1 MSEPQDTCTGLD
13 VVAQS
18 NAPLLPLSICFFS
31 RSLVP
36 CWSLPTKQWLG
47 VCHHWTLMTTQPH
60 ESYVALER

>member
-1 MSEPQDTCTGLD
+1 MSEPQDTCAGPD

-18 NAPLLPLSICFFS
+18 DAPFS
-31 RSLVP
+31 LCLLVP
-36 CWSLPTKQWLG
+36 SPDPWFLWSLPTKQWLG